1 MKGRGIRTSN
11 EQTQTW
17 RIQNGTGRT
26 SNSPKHDEIA
36 NGNGE
41 DKEKKKNTGLKTENG
56 GRDAKLPLTKHGK
69 VSIQHRP
76 TGGHQ
81 QQKHDD

>member
-1 MKGRGIRTSN
+1 MNK
-11 EQTQTW
+11 QTW

-26 SNSPKHDEIA
+26 SNSPKHDETA

-41 DKEKKKNTGLKTENG
+41 DKKKNNTSLKNENG
-56 GRDAKLPLTKHGK
+56 GGDAKLPLTKHGK
-69 VSIQHRP
+69 VSIGQGM

-81 QQKHDD
+81 QQKQDN